1 MKLGITTY
9 YLNRYGINAGARR
22 MRSHGYEY
30 LDYQKFADVESGF
43 FNLSEKNFE
52 AEIKEDRKIIESEG
66 IFVHQAH
73 GPWTYPTQDSTPD
86 ERKLRF
92 EFMSKAIR
100 GTAYL
105 GGKTMVIHPIMPFG
119 AKSPENP
126 EEMKK
131 INFEFFSE
139 LCDIA
144 REYGIIISYENM
156 PFVDSPIHTARDVS
170 DLARKINNDYFKV
183 CLDTGHSIRCGED
196 LADAVHYIGKDLLYA
211 MHVHDNMGDHD
222 SHMLPGEGIGDF
234 DALAAALSDIEF
246 DGVFSF
252 ETNPKIIEGD
262 TAADIE
268 RKELALAD
276 FGKKIINRGLLSI

>member
-9 YLNRYGINAGARR
+9 YINRYGTKDGARR

-30 LDYQKFADVESGF
+30 LDYQKFADVESEF
-43 FNLSEKNFE
+43 FNLSEKDFE

-66 IFVHQAH
+66 VFVHQAH
-73 GPWTYPTQDSTPD
+73 GPWTYPTQDSTPE

-92 EFMSKAIR
+92 EYMSKAIR

-131 INFEFFSE
+131 INFEFFSA
-139 LCDIA
+139 LCDVA

-156 PFVDSPIHTARDVS
+156 PFVDSPIHTARDVA

-183 CLDTGHSIRCGED
+183 CLDTGHSIRCGES
-196 LADAVHYIGKDLLYA
+196 LGDAVRYIGKDLLYA

-222 SHMLPGEGIGDF
+222 KHMLPGEGIGDWDSF
-234 DALAAALSDIEF
+234 RKALLEINF

-252 ETNPKIIEGD
+252 ETSPKLREGETED
-262 TAADIE
+262 NLE
-268 RKELALAD
+268 LKELALAE
-276 FGKKIINRGLLSI
+276 FGRKMINTGL